1 MDTSTAVHLVVC
13 LVVRWDASMAT
24 MMAAR
29 MDKKLADRMV
39 ALMGILLVAS

>member
-1 MDTSTAVHLVVC
+1 MDTSTAVHS
-13 LVVRWDASMAT
+13 VVRLAVRLDASMVT

-29 MDKKLADRMV
+29 MDKKLAGRMV